1 MTEQDIIELSGK
13 AIGEAKLAD
22 AVLISCGGLMT
33 LGCAVPIE
41 DRHGIPVVTSTQSAF
56 WKALRL
62 AGDDGHVPGRGRMLA
77 QSEPTHA

>member
-1 MTEQDIIELSGK
+1 MSEQDIIELSGK
-13 AIGEAKLAD
+13 AIGEAKAAD

-41 DRHGIPVVTSTQSAF
+41 EKHGVPVVTSTQSAF

-62 AGDDGHVPGRGRMLA
+62 AGDDGQIPGHGRMLA
-77 QSEPTHA
+77 QSEPAQA